1 MPKRSRRSR
10 DLGKDGKKKSEVP
23 TSPARSV
30 FHFVGLFEFLLI
42 INYSSS
48 RKSKSQVVEIPGRPQ
63 FAEGLP
69 MFPIR
74 SKKA

>member
-1 MPKRSRRSR
+1 M
-10 DLGKDGKKKSEVP
+10 GKEKEEEKGGKKGLEVP

-30 FHFVGLFEFLLI
+30 FHFVGLIGLVEFLLI

-48 RKSKSQVVEIPGRPQ
+48 AKSKSHVVEIPGRPQ

-74 SKKA
+74 AKKA